1 MTDRARYH
9 AVSAHVRAFLSSARA
24 QESPFVPSELEAWLG
39 WETNAFFDEGL
50 LASFRRNFLGSGTMN
65 WPNRRAEQ
73 ERYVDTGGM
82 PVKNTAPRPSAVR
95 RHYQDVRGWQHL
107 AMSFRRLCGVVPSPW
122 RRAISDNLV
131 GRPFH
136 LRLPTGRVLTEPVV
150 RHGYY
155 LGRLGAAGVLPASG
169 RLVVLEIGA
178 GYGGLARLVRRA
190 SPGVVSLLIDLP
202 QRLNL
207 QAYYLTRSF
216 PDARV
221 VAADD
226 PARVGE
232 ALGGGADFVLLPPWG
247 IDSVPDGAV
256 DLVVNTHSMQ
266 EMRPD
271 QVSFYVGHVARV
283 CRGHFYCVNRYEKQ
297 IGAAVVRHP
306 REALSGWTTVYEAPQ
321 WQYPAI
327 LEGLYAVRG

>member
-1 MTDRARYH
+1 MIGAAGY
-9 AVSAHVRAFLSSARA
+9 AGVSADVATFL
-24 QESPFVPSELEAWLG
+24 ESPRASETLFAPSELEAWLG
-39 WETNAFFDEGL
+39 WETPAFFDDAL

-65 WPNRRAEQ
+65 WPNRRPEH
-73 ERYVDTGGM
+73 ERYVDRGGV
-82 PVKNTAPRPSAVR
+82 PVRTTVARPGTFR
-95 RHYQDVRGWQHL
+95 RRYLDVRGWQHL
-107 AMSFRRLCGVVPSPW
+107 FASFRRLRTVVPREW
-122 RRAISDNLV
+122 LHAVSDNLI
-131 GRPFH
+131 GQPFH
-136 LRLPTGRVLTEPVV
+136 LTLPGGRVLTEPVL

-155 LGRLGAAGVLPASG
+155 LGRLATTGVLTPG
-169 RLVVLEIGA
+169 RRVVALEIGA
-178 GYGGLARLVRRA
+178 GYGGLARVLRRA
-190 SPGVVSLLIDLP
+190 VPGATVMLIDLP

-226 PARVGE
+226 AARLRAAVE
-232 ALGGGADFVLLPPWG
+232 GGADFVLLPPWG
-247 IDSVPDGAV
+247 IEGVPSGSV

-271 QVSFYVGHVARV
+271 QVSFYVDHVARV
-283 CRGHFYCVNRYEKQ
+283 CRGHFYCVNRYEKR
-297 IGAAVVRHP
+297 IGAATVRHP
-306 REALSGWTTVYEAPQ
+306 REALGGWTTVYEAPQ